1 MRDLPDFGLKNP
13 PDLALYARGR
23 RWQGTAG
30 QCLECLCLQDS
41 EVPSVRGQAL
51 AEDREAHHH
60 CEGQEGDEQRVH
72 QHELGGSTVKM
83 LLHGFN
89 RSGSHKGAAVY
100 SAETC
105 CLDTFD
111 SYL

>member
-1 MRDLPDFGLKNP
+1 M
-13 PDLALYARGR
+13 
-23 RWQGTAG
+23 GTAG
-30 QCLECLCLQDS
+30 QFCLCPCLQGC
-41 EVPSVRGQAL
+41 EVPSVPGLAS

-72 QHELGGSTVKM
+72 QHDLGGSTVKM

-89 RSGSHKGAAVY
+89 RSGCHKGAAVY
-100 SAETC
+100 SVPTC

-111 SYL
+111 SYLCSVFLYLSKNRHFLAS